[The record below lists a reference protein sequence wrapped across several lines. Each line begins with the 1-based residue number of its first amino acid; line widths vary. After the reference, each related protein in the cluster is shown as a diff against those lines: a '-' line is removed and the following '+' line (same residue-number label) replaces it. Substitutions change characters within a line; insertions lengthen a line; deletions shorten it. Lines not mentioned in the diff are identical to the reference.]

1 MSDKVRVGATT
12 IKFDVVACG
21 MTQATARVK
30 VPIYVD
36 GGDDIGNHM
45 SGVVSARVPDDF
57 DKRVDTHFRRSPTRW
72 KHHSRR
78 SPRMFNRKHR
88 KVRYA
93 KCPYCGKSPVIS
105 EGRSI
110 TDKNELVMHY
120 KCPKN
125 HLTTGDTPYPNR
137 ALELWLLAVGKVLEV
152 DDVISDYFAKQQK
165 KGTGQ

>member
-1 MSDKVRVGATT
+1 
-12 IKFDVVACG
+12 
-21 MTQATARVK
+21 
-30 VPIYVD
+30 
-36 GGDDIGNHM
+36 
-45 SGVVSARVPDDF
+45 
-57 DKRVDTHFRRSPTRW
+57 
-72 KHHSRR
+72 
-78 SPRMFNRKHR
+78 MFNRKHR

-137 ALELWLLAVGKVLEV
+137 ALELWLLAVGKVLKV
-152 DDVISDYFAKQQK
+152 DDAQALLRQLEMLLPERPSRDEPEEPGFYRTRTGAFLRKNENGAWSALFINGDLIPRYWNDQDDYAKWRTVLDCLYPRAFPLTPTTAPYPL
-165 KGTGQ
+165 KGE